1 MQTLKIGSSNVL
13 AFLDSGSNAHLIDE
27 HIAKSEG
34 LFKTSERPTSIT
46 VVGGGNIRS
55 SRSSYQFNLGP
66 GANGEFFEM
75 NCIGIE
81 AVTTKFNKYDLTEI
95 GMEWSTG
102 KPYIQINKILS
113 YQKRLVAPRFIY

>member
-1 MQTLKIGSSNVL
+1 ML
-13 AFLDSGSNAHLIDE
+13 AFLDSGSNAHLIDK
-27 HIAKSEG
+27 HIARSEG

-75 NCIGIE
+75 NCIGME
-81 AVTTKFNKYDLTEI
+81 AVTTKFNKYGLTEI
-95 GMEWSTG
+95 GMEYRKLLHPDQQDIILPKKIGGSQVHLLIGIKT
-102 KPYIQINKILS
+102 QI
-113 YQKRLVAPRFIY
+113 